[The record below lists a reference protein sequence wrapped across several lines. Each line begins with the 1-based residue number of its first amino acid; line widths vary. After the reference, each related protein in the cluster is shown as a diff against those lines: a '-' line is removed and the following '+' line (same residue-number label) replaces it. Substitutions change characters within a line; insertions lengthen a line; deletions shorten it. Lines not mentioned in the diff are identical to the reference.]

1 MKKALYVDCCIRGSE
16 SRTARLAEAFLAALP
31 EEYAVTHLNLMQEG
45 LQPLTGDFFHGRQEL
60 LTAGDRSHPRFRY
73 AYQIAEADLIV
84 MAAPFWDMSFPSLL
98 KIYIENTAV
107 DGITFRGGENGLE
120 GMCRAKQLVFLTTR
134 GGFYADAPELEQ
146 ATPYLKAIQ
155 KFYGIPQF
163 ACIAADGLDVV
174 GFDGAS
180 ELHKACGEAAALAC
194 TL

>member
-16 SRTARLAEAFLAALP
+16 SRTAKLAEAFLSALP

-45 LQPLTGDFFHGRQEL
+45 LQPLTGDFFLGRQEL

-73 AYQIAEADLIV
+73 AYQIADADLIV

-120 GMCRAKQLVFLTTR
+120 GMCRARQLVFLTTR

-155 KFYGIPQF
+155 NFYGIPQF

-174 GFDGAS
+174 GFDGAG
-180 ELHKACGEAAALAC
+180 ELRKACGEAAALAR

>member
-16 SRTARLAEAFLAALP
+16 SRTAKLAEAFLSALP
-31 EEYAVTHLNLMQEG
+31 ADYTVTHLNLMQEG

-60 LTAGDRSHPRFRY
+60 LTAGDRTHPRFRY
-73 AYQIAEADLIV
+73 AYQIAEADLII

-120 GMCRAKQLVFLTTR
+120 GLCRAKQLVFLTTR

-146 ATPYLKAIQ
+146 ATPYLRAIQ
-155 KFYGIPQF
+155 KFYGIPAF
-163 ACIAADGLDVV
+163 SCIAADGLDVD
-174 GFDGAS
+174 GFDAAGA
-180 ELHKACGEAAALAC
+180 LQKACSEAAALAAA
-194 TL
+194 L

>member
-16 SRTARLAEAFLAALP
+16 SRTANLAEAFLAALP
-31 EEYAVTHLNLMQEG
+31 KEYAVTHLNLMQEG

-60 LTAGDRSHPRFRY
+60 LTTGDRSHPRFRY

-120 GMCRAKQLVFLTTR
+120 GMCRATQLVFLTTR

-180 ELHKACGEAAALAC
+180 ELHKACGEAAALAR